1 MKITFLYSATLSPDG
16 VNIKEYEAG
25 KTYTA
30 NTPQES
36 ITFTMAVV
44 AGIAVEYGAHNE
56 TAPTKISTP
65 TTKKISNPKSK
76 K

>member
-30 NTPQES
+30 TLPQER
-36 ITFTMAVV
+36 IGFEKAVEV
-44 AGIAVEYGAHNE
+44 GIAVEYGAHNE